1 MCVALWLRPFFV
13 PLRECSVC
21 SLQGFFCCVRCYRF
35 FAFFFFFFLHH
46 LYTSDTRSFPI
57 VSKKFRGPFL
67 SNINTFFLSLFGKKK
82 KSPMIF
88 PPKPWVIFK
97 IYIHTRIDPLTPRS
111 HIDFFCVIKYV
122 EMIFFFLSF
131 AWWSAIERSHHII
144 DLNPGSSGSPHDV
157 HWCPWVFCP
166 PINRSYVTCSFL
178 SVISLHWYA
187 QLGSLSLSGTL
198 WEPLF
203 LSDEFEHKSG
213 GICRTWTGGCVC
225 KYLGDFPWAL
235 SILSWNIF
243 LNHFKRH
250 SAAVAWLARQA
261 GRWDRFGSPERPCT
275 KS

>member
-21 SLQGFFCCVRCYRF
+21 SLHEFFCCVRCYRF

-46 LYTSDTRSFPI
+46 LYTSDTRSFSI

-178 SVISLHWYA
+178 SVISLTDMPNLEVY
-187 QLGSLSLSGTL
+187 LSLGPCGNLCFSRMSLKTKAAAFVRHELAGVCANIWVTSRERWVSYHGT
-198 WEPLF
+198 F
-203 LSDEFEHKSG
+203 F
-213 GICRTWTGGCVC
+213 
-225 KYLGDFPWAL
+225 
-235 SILSWNIF
+235 
-243 LNHFKRH
+243 
-250 SAAVAWLARQA
+250 
-261 GRWDRFGSPERPCT
+261 
-275 KS
+275 